1 MDEWFRPIFEA
12 IVNKRVIEITY
23 HPFCKDIRSV
33 VVYPYHLKQYNN
45 RWFLIAKRIESEVF
59 SNFAIDRIEN
69 VEEKPI
75 KYIPLDSDFDF
86 DEFFGDVVG
95 VSITDSPVM
104 DLVLHINDNAIGYIA
119 TKPLHESQTQ
129 PKQLNDGR
137 WEIHLKVKDNY
148 ELRAL
153 IRSFGESIEVVA
165 PDGFRQKIEDS
176 LENAIRLYEA
186 SNESNKNPINISS
199 QADSL

>member
-1 MDEWFRPIFEA
+1 
-12 IVNKRVIEITY
+12 
-23 HPFCKDIRSV
+23 
-33 VVYPYHLKQYNN
+33 
-45 RWFLIAKRIESEVF
+45 
-59 SNFAIDRIEN
+59 
-69 VEEKPI
+69 
-75 KYIPLDSDFDF
+75 
-86 DEFFGDVVG
+86 
-95 VSITDSPVM
+95 M

-186 SNESNKNPINISS
+186 SNESNKNPINISR
-199 QADSL
+199 QADPL